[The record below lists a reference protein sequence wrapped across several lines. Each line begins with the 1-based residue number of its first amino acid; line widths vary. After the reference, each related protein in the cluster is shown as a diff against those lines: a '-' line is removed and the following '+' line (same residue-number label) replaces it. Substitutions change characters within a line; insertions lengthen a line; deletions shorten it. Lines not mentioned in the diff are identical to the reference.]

1 MTRLNLTVAMVA
13 VLGLAACSNS
23 AARYEPIV
31 DGPKDTT
38 YSLDLSTCQNLATE
52 RSYLNGDVRSNA
64 LLSGGVGTL
73 LGASEDGLGGA
84 IAGGLIGS
92 ALGAGATAWQTRD
105 ERKSIVVDCMRRRG
119 HQIVG

>member
-1 MTRLNLTVAMVA
+1 MKHLNLTIAMA
-13 VLGLAACSNS
+13 VTLGLVACSNS

-31 DGPKDTT
+31 DGPKDAT
-38 YSLDLSTCQNLATE
+38 YSLDLSACQTLAAE
-52 RSYLNGDVRSNA
+52 HSYLNGDVRSNA

-73 LGASEDGLGGA
+73 LGATGDGLGGA
-84 IAGGLIGS
+84 IAGGLVGS
-92 ALGAGATAWQTRD
+92 ALGAGTTAWQARS